1 VTRGSGVHRGG
12 ILRHRAVRWLWSASA
27 CAAVA
32 VWSVQIAVTVQV
44 LEHHPVATLALVG
57 LVGSVPALVLL
68 PVAGISA
75 DRYDVRRSPCR
86 PSPTTRWVVLP
97 IGRPP
102 CRTARR
108 EPRPQ
113 LQTFSSDRPD
123 LNWRDFRG
131 SIGQAC
137 GAGQH
142 R

>member
-44 LEHHPVATLALVG
+44 LEHHSVATLALVG

-75 DRYDVRRSPCR
+75 DRYDVRRLALPAVPHHQVGGAADRSAAVPHGPPR
-86 PSPTTRWVVLP
+86 TSTTATDV
-97 IGRPP
+97 
-102 CRTARR
+102 
-108 EPRPQ
+108 
-113 LQTFSSDRPD
+113 FS
-123 LNWRDFRG
+123 
-131 SIGQAC
+131 
-137 GAGQH
+137 
-142 R
+142 